1 MKLLTDYALAVTDY
15 VRAELESL
23 KRSVVKTVVGLGVM
37 LCAGV
42 FVIAAIELL
51 FLALFLYV
59 ADGQHWTQAALVT
72 GGLVLVFSV
81 VVAEIGLWLT
91 K

>member
-1 MKLLTDYALAVTDY
+1 VKLFTDYALAVTDY
-15 VRAELESL
+15 ARAELESL
-23 KRSVVKTVVGLGVM
+23 KRGVVKTVAGLGVM

-42 FVIAAIELL
+42 FVVVAIELL

-59 ADGQHWTQAALVT
+59 ADGRNWTLAALVT

-81 VVAEIGLWLT
+81 VVAQVGLWLT